1 MAKTIL
7 MICTTVP
14 LTIGTTVAVH
24 VKSLNFDAVLEECP
38 FVYQIPGCATD
49 E

>member
-7 MICTTVP
+7 MICTTVR
-14 LTIGTTVAVH
+14 LTIGTTAAVR

-38 FVYQIPGCATD
+38 FVYQILGCATG